1 MDVDNSSNL
10 HGFLH
15 HRRYCSNRYY
25 TYIFLYTFL
34 LTFNTVLAVLT
45 VYRLRISPVIT
56 IYANDDKIDRKS
68 RGVIAVQFGIVLV
81 AIASFVLLLTS
92 FIALMMVVPDWNPP
106 EVNLALPW
114 PSNEYTVQDQNSA
127 TGLRLALPADRM
139 PPIKGG
145 GSWNMQY
152 WNELDGF
159 SVMSP
164 LLVKF
169 SELSSLGLIP
179 WDNIT
184 SYSAAN
190 ATTVIINTKTG
201 EKIPHWAEVD
211 AHDPIDPLLLIQP
224 AVPLDWATR
233 YVVGIRN
240 LVTKS
245 GNLIEASDAFKKL
258 RDDDTDKTPEWRHF
272 DESVFPILANS
283 GFARSRLQL
292 AWEFT
297 TMSRDICLG
306 RAETIRDD
314 ALNRIDEVT
323 YKIHLI
329 EEDACE
335 GNTTDVMAR
344 TIYGNT
350 PLQLYSQT
358 F

>member
-1 MDVDNSSNL
+1 MVA
-10 HGFLH
+10 
-15 HRRYCSNRYY
+15 
-25 TYIFLYTFL
+25 
-34 LTFNTVLAVLT
+34 LAVLI

-68 RGVIAVQFGIVLV
+68 RGVVAVQFGITIIAL
-81 AIASFVLLLTS
+81 ASFVLFLTS
-92 FIALMMVVPDWNPP
+92 LIAMLMVMPNWNPP

-114 PSNEYTVQDQNSA
+114 PSNEYTVQDDTSA

-169 SELSSLGLIP
+169 SDISSTGLIP
-179 WDNIT
+179 WNDIGI
-184 SYSAAN
+184 YLAAN
-190 ATTVIINTKTG
+190 ATTVIINAKTG
-201 EKIPHWAEVD
+201 EKVPHWAEVD
-211 AHDPIDPLLLIQP
+211 AHDPIDPLLVIQP
-224 AVPLDWATR
+224 AVPLDWSTR

-240 LVTKS
+240 LITKL
-245 GNLIEASDAFKKL
+245 GNLIEASDTFKKL
-258 RDDDTDKTPEWRHF
+258 RDEGGDQTPEKNHF
-272 DESVFPILANS
+272 DELVFPILANG
-283 GFARSRLQL
+283 GFERNQLQL

-297 TMSRDICLG
+297 TMSRDICVG

-314 ALNRIDEVT
+314 ALNRLEDVT

-329 EEDACE
+329 EEDSCE
-335 GNTTDVMAR
+335 GNSSEVMAR
-344 TIYGNT
+344 TIHGKRQMLSFSMKVL
-350 PLQLYSQT
+350 LQIRST